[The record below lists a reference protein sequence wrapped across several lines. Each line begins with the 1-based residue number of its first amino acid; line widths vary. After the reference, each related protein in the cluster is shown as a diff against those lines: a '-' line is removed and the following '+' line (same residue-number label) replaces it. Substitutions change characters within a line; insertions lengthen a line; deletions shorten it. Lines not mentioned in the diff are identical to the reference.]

1 MSSKGGITG
10 NGCEF
15 VGEIEFACIE
25 DYSSRLSDSLIG
37 DIFGANSS

>member
-10 NGCEF
+10 KGWEF

-25 DYSSRLSDSLIG
+25 DYSSRLSDTLIG
-37 DIFGANSS
+37 EIFGANPS